1 MQEALIENNMNLEAH
16 TVRPRYAL
24 FSRKYYNDIK
34 NLNREKIYDFCFI
47 GSINSN
53 YLCRKW
59 VIDFAKQYFT
69 VNSIFIN
76 TDNEPSWVS
85 LGPFDYTN
93 IIPGFC
99 PRSHTN
105 NQSREAQ
112 YRVVSENLN
121 YFGKMCQSKYI
132 LCPIGDAEWSFRF
145 YETLMCE
152 SLPIVECDHH
162 TYRTIQEYEIKY
174 KYLLYNNINT
184 EIVYDDYINEN
195 TQLFEKYHLLN
206 NINQL

>member
-1 MQEALIENNMNLEAH
+1 MFNNI
-16 TVRPRYAL
+16 
-24 FSRKYYNDIK
+24 YNDTAYQWITI
-34 NLNREKIYDFCFI
+34 LY
-47 GSINSN
+47 S
-53 YLCRKW
+53 
-59 VIDFAKQYFT
+59 
-69 VNSIFIN
+69 
-76 TDNEPSWVS
+76 VS

-93 IIPGFC
+93 IILGFC
-99 PRSHTN
+99 PKSHPN
-105 NQSREAQ
+105 NQSRESQ

-145 YETLMCE
+145 YETLMCK

-195 TQLFEKYHLLN
+195 TKLFEKYHLLN